1 MEKNLGKKYAIV
13 MGATSGIGR
22 EVALEL
28 ARRGWTVGVAG
39 RRAERLSALVRG
51 TEGIVAARA
60 IDVTGEEAPA
70 LLEELAAVMGGMDL
84 YFHSSGIGWQNL
96 DLEVGKELQTVATNA
111 AGFVRMVDTAF
122 HWMRRHGGGHIACIS
137 SIAGTKGL
145 GAAPAYSSTK
155 RFQSHY
161 IESLTQLARLQGLS
175 VRFTDFRP
183 GFVATDL
190 IANGHYPLQLSAA
203 RVARQMVDALERN
216 RRVVV
221 IDWRYR
227 LLVVGWRLIPRWLW
241 VRLRIR

>member
-39 RRAERLSALVRG
+39 RRAERLSALVCG

-70 LLEELAAVMGGMDL
+70 LLEELAAATGGMDL

-161 IESLTQLARLQGLS
+161 IERVLRSWPVFRACPSGSPISVLA
-175 VRFTDFRP
+175 
-183 GFVATDL
+183 
-190 IANGHYPLQLSAA
+190 
-203 RVARQMVDALERN
+203 
-216 RRVVV
+216 
-221 IDWRYR
+221 
-227 LLVVGWRLIPRWLW
+227 LW
-241 VRLRIR
+241 PPTSSPTGIIRCSCPPHG